1 MAQSS
6 AIAVRRTRAV
16 ESFQT
21 AADCIGEI
29 TPGMG
34 LFAITRGQFSMIDA
48 TLACLDQVGPSDISL
63 WTWTVAEYEIEC
75 LERLRRDGRVRDAL
89 MVIDYGARN
98 KNAGL
103 IRQWKSCFGGDS
115 VRYVVN
121 HAKIVTIRSE
131 RFRLLLRGSMNLNFN
146 PRFEQ
151 FDLTE
156 GGGDFEMVKRIEE
169 DLPILADSAG
179 GKDCFKASRVAEA
192 FEPEQLKFFEGVK
205 VWAK

>member
-1 MAQSS
+1 MGVPSS
-6 AIAVRRTRAV
+6 IAVRRKRAV
-16 ESFQT
+16 ESFKT
-21 AADCIGEI
+21 AADCIGTIE
-29 TPGMG
+29 PGAA

-48 TLACLDQVGPSDISL
+48 ALACLDQSGPADISL

-75 LERLRRDGRVRDAL
+75 LERLRMDGRVRSATL
-89 MVIDYGARN
+89 IIDGGARN

-103 IRQWKSCFGGDS
+103 IAQWKLTFGPDS

-121 HAKIVTIRSE
+121 HSKIVTIQSDK
-131 RFRLLLRGSMNLNFN
+131 FKLLLRGSMNLNFN

-156 GGGDFEMVKRIEE
+156 GGADFDLVKQIESE
-169 DLPILADSAG
+169 LPILADNASGASI
-179 GKDCFKASRVAEA
+179 FKASKVAQA
-192 FEPEQLKFFEGVK
+192 FEPEQLSMFSNIK